1 MPMTAAQ
8 EMLEELLTLGH
19 EEGAIQKFHSL
30 SKEEATK
37 SQPWR
42 LQVGLRNDRL
52 HKLLTASCHLSL
64 WQIASVQMKS
74 HSLKAS
80 PLVHFSFD
88 DWGVLQKGLKAMMQ
102 CGTDPFLIL
111 EMKQFQTLPNLQLF
125 SCPRW
130 TQPLFTASGK
140 EGLLERLVR

>member
-1 MPMTAAQ
+1 MIAVERSGLARTVASWVMQNPANHCYVNSSMIAMVWAN
-8 EMLEELLTLGH
+8 LH
-19 EEGAIQKFHSL
+19 
-30 SKEEATK
+30 
-37 SQPWR
+37 R
-42 LQVGLRNDRL
+42 L
-52 HKLLTASCHLSL
+52 
-64 WQIASVQMKS
+64 
-74 HSLKAS
+74 
-80 PLVHFSFD
+80 HFSFD
-88 DWGVLQKGLKAMMQ
+88 DWGVLQEGLKAMMQ